1 MIIFLALLVCW
12 FLVAL
17 MASSEDALASTN
29 RVRLRQWLQM
39 HATSPNASPANSVTS
54 RPDSNRSDSNR
65 AEPNDDETEIADRG
79 QRFLATITIA
89 ANVPLMI
96 AAVLSVEWTSR
107 TFEYSN
113 ENSMWRAWCFS
124 ALLGILTLV
133 VFQMMP
139 RLLTNGGEESGR
151 WFPVVRFMV
160 ALCSPFVAVLMF
172 CGTVILRPLGL
183 LRAPVVARS
192 RGENETEDDG
202 TDEILDLVESAHDA
216 GTLEEGG
223 RELIESIFTF
233 GDTRVHEVMVP
244 RPDIWAL
251 PLSSDAN
258 RVLNALQ
265 ESGFSRV
272 PIYEEDI
279 DHVVGVLHIKDVL
292 RALSNGEKLDVAAL
306 VRAPLYVPESQAIDV
321 ALGKMR
327 EQRTHLALV
336 MDEYGGVAG
345 LLTVEDILEELV
357 GDIADEHDKNDAP
370 LQILDEHSAIVDAL
384 FHVEDLR
391 DQWDLTLPSGEFDT
405 VGGFMIEQL
414 GRAPVVGDSVETSDA
429 TLTVQSAR
437 GRRVRKIFIA
447 RKVPSVRDD
456 EN

>member
-1 MIIFLALLVCW
+1 MTIFFALLVCW

-17 MASSEDALASTN
+17 MASSEGALASTN

-39 HATSPNASPANSVTS
+39 HATSPTPSAITRTDLS
-54 RPDSNRSDSNR
+54 RTDS
-65 AEPNDDETEIADRG
+65 NDDETEIADKG

-89 ANVPLMI
+89 ANVPLMM
-96 AAVLSVEWTSR
+96 AAVLSVELAR
-107 TFEYSN
+107 HIEFSN
-113 ENSMWRAWCFS
+113 EYSMWRAWCFS

-139 RLLTNGGEESGR
+139 RLLSCGGEESGR

-244 RPDIWAL
+244 RPDIIAL
-251 PLSSDAN
+251 PLSSDID
-258 RVLNALQ
+258 RVLDALE

-272 PIYEEDI
+272 PIYDEDI

-292 RALSNGEKLDVAAL
+292 RALSNGEDLDVAAL
-306 VRAPLYVPESQAIDV
+306 VRAPLYVPASQAIDV
-321 ALGKMR
+321 ALQKMR
-327 EQRTHLALV
+327 EQRTHLALA

-391 DQWDLTLPSGEFDT
+391 DEWDLTLPSGEFDT

-414 GRAPVVGDSVETSDA
+414 GRAPVVGDRVETPDA

-447 RKVPSVRDD
+447 RKKSSVRD
-456 EN
+456 ES